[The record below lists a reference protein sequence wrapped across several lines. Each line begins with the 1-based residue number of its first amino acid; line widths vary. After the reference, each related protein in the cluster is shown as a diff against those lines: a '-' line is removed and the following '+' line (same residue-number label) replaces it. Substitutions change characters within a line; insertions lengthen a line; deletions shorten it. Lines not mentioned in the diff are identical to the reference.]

1 MTGDDYDDTG
11 DGGRP
16 DPRKPRRSCRPLWLG
31 GLPEG
36 ARGLGRDHDGTGVHG
51 GGGGCGSN
59 GDGLPGHSGWA
70 HAPGC
75 LDPECPDPECPDP
88 ECHDHAGCASSAHDP
103 ATCDE
108 CAPGFDA
115 LDGVLDA
122 DAPEPDLGEIV
133 VILLV
138 STLTGL
144 RDRLERDGF
153 GSAAAL
159 VHDLVEVA
167 DDYVMRFQP

>member
-1 MTGDDYDDTG
+1 MSADRDPDEL
-11 DGGRP
+11 DGPRRGAGRGEGRP
-16 DPRKPRRSCRPLWLG
+16 RRACRPLWLG
-31 GLPEG
+31 GMPEPGPPHEPGAHEVRGPHEEG
-36 ARGLGRDHDGTGVHG
+36 A
-51 GGGGCGSN
+51 
-59 GDGLPGHSGWA
+59 GDG
-70 HAPGC
+70 
-75 LDPECPDPECPDP
+75 DRRE
-88 ECHDHAGCASSAHDP
+88 HDP
-103 ATCDE
+103 ATCDA
-108 CAPGFDA
+108 CDPGLDGFDD
-115 LDGVLDA
+115 LLGEP
-122 DAPEPDLGEIV
+122 APEPDLGEIV